1 MANLLTAIRLLL
13 IIPVAWGF
21 AVADLLSGLVLLC
34 LILLA
39 IITDYFDGIVAR
51 STNTASARGQL
62 FDHGTDFLF
71 VTCGLASCAYAG
83 LVNPYL
89 PALIA
94 VAFAQYVLDSHFLY
108 RQKDLRMSFL
118 GRWNGIFYF
127 APLLII
133 AASRLGLGLD
143 FTDVLEQIAVIVAW
157 LLLASTIASII
168 DRTLAPMRRS
178 ESSSSF

>member
-21 AVADLLSGLVLLC
+21 AVVDLLSGFLLFS

-71 VTCGLASCAYAG
+71 VTCSLTGCALAG
-83 LVNPYL
+83 LVNPFL
-89 PALIA
+89 PALIV
-94 VAFAQYVLDSHFLY
+94 VAFAQYVLDSYFLF

-133 AASRLGLGLD
+133 AASRLVLDLELGQD
-143 FTDVLEQIAVIVAW
+143 FSDALKQVAGIVAW
-157 LLLASTIASII
+157 LLLVSTIASII
-168 DRTLAPMRRS
+168 DRSIAPLRRS
-178 ESSSSF
+178 AA

>member
-13 IIPVAWGF
+13 TIPVAWGL
-21 AVADLLSGLVLLC
+21 AAADLISGLVLLT

-51 STNTASARGQL
+51 STNTASAQGQL

-71 VTCGLASCAYAG
+71 VTCGLAGCAFAG
-83 LVNPYL
+83 LTNPYL
-89 PALIA
+89 PALIV
-94 VAFAQYVLDSHFLY
+94 VAFAQYVLDSYYLF

-133 AASRLGLGLD
+133 AVSRLDLGQD
-143 FTDVLEQIAVIVAW
+143 FTDALEQIAALTAW
-157 LLLASTIASII
+157 LLLASTVASII
-168 DRTLAPMRRS
+168 DRAIAPMRRS
-178 ESSSSF
+178 EP